1 MSDRKKADFSILN
14 YVYEN
19 KNSFDQQE
27 CNSVDGLVMTQ
38 IANMQLDD
46 CKIDIQT
53 GNTKTVKEIYDN
65 LYYTNSLNNLSDEE
79 KTLIKEMANSE
90 RYKDVI
96 LSNYVS
102 DPVTNGISGFESIGA
117 DSNTEQ
123 FGAVTLTTYKT
134 DRQSI
139 IWLLGLQM
147 ILRL

>member
-14 YVYEN
+14 YVN
-19 KNSFDQQE
+19 DNINSFDQQE
-27 CNSVDGLVMTQ
+27 YNSVDGLVMTQ

-46 CKIDIQT
+46 CGIKIQT
-53 GNTKTVKEIYDN
+53 GSPQTVAEIYSYIKYDESWTDLTPEN
-65 LYYTNSLNNLSDEE
+65 QVLLEKMSNSS
-79 KTLIKEMANSE
+79 

-102 DPVTNGISGFESIGA
+102 GPVTNGISGFESIGA

>member
-1 MSDRKKADFSILN
+1 MSDRKKANFSILN
-14 YVYEN
+14 YVSDN

-27 CNSVDGLVMTQ
+27 YNSVDGLVMTQ
-38 IANMQLDD
+38 IANMQLHD
-46 CKIDIQT
+46 CEIDIQT
-53 GNTKTVKEIYDN
+53 GNTKTVEDIYKDAYI
-65 LYYTNSLNNLSDEE
+65 LASLTPQEQAL
-79 KTLIKEMANSE
+79 LKEMSNSP